1 MNSPT
6 DARPVRL
13 ALAGNPNAGKTTIF
27 NALTGA
33 RQHVGNYPG
42 VTVERKEGHARH
54 DGQAIHVED
63 LPGTYSLD
71 AHSPEEIV
79 AQRMLLDETPDVVV
93 DIVDASNLERNLYLT
108 TQLLELGVPVVVA
121 LNMSD
126 VAAASGV
133 EMDTAELSA
142 LLGVPLVETV
152 GHRGEGVDELLD
164 TAVKLA
170 KNRERAVADQRLCT
184 YGHEIEPHLQSL
196 TEAVTAACGE
206 RMPARWTALKLI
218 EGEDEDALKH
228 FRYAC
233 PPEDA
238 KTIRTEA
245 NRIEK
250 HLRSVFGESPDVIL
264 AERRFGYISGACS
277 ESVRS
282 NVHRRHELS
291 DKLDAVL
298 THRWLGLPVF
308 AVLMYAVFHL
318 TFTAAEAP
326 MAWLEAGFEWLGG
339 YLATFWPRGSDSLLK
354 SLLIDGIIGGVGGV
368 LVFLPNILFLF
379 LAIAL
384 LEDTGY
390 MARAAFIIDHVMHRL
405 GLHGKSFIPM
415 LIGFGCS
422 VPAILATRTLETRRD
437 RLTTMLV
444 VPLMSCGARFPIYA
458 LIIPAFFPPAWRAP
472 MLWLIYMI
480 GIVLAVVL
488 AKVLR
493 STILKG
499 EATPFVMELPP
510 YRMPTLK
517 GLLIHMW
524 ERAWMYVKKA
534 GTILLA
540 AAILLWA
547 LSTFPRKQ
555 DFGRDYGQLADQAR
569 RQYVARADQ
578 LADRLELAEPKA
590 AVTLASAR
598 MQWQQ
603 EQQEHWPHET
613 GWRKAERSFEQA
625 KQDALSAPGGE
636 KLAGMLAVAE
646 RIGEI
651 RSRFQGLVA
660 EHEWDEDSPAYRLAA
675 DRRDTKL
682 ATLKQENPTA
692 YEAAV
697 FYRQQMEAPLDERL
711 AELEGMRR
719 SELAS
724 YAVAGRIGQGLEPV
738 LRPLG
743 FDWKI
748 GTALIGALAAK
759 EIFVAQ
765 LGIVYSVSDED
776 EGSAADSLRRTLRNN
791 YTALQ
796 AFCVMLFCL
805 TSAPCVATIAATRQ
819 ESGQWRWALLQ
830 LGGLTALAYVTTLI
844 VYQVGQLVV

>member
-1 MNSPT
+1 MSDLR
-6 DARPVRL
+6 DARAIRL

-27 NALTGA
+27 NAITGA

-42 VTVERKEGHARH
+42 VTVERKQGNARI
-54 DGQAIHVED
+54 DGVDLHIED

-79 AQRMLLDETPDVVV
+79 AQRMLLDEPPDVVI

-108 TQLLELGVPVVVA
+108 TQLLELGLPVVLA
-121 LNMSD
+121 MNMSD

-133 EMDTAELSA
+133 EMDVQELSA
-142 LLGVPLVETV
+142 LLGVPIVQTV
-152 GHRGEGVDELLD
+152 GHRGEGVDELLR
-164 TAVKLA
+164 TAVTVA
-170 KNRERAVADQRLCT
+170 RNREQAVADQRHCT
-184 YGHEIEPHLQSL
+184 YGNEIEQHLQPL
-196 TEAVTAACGE
+196 TRDVTAACGE
-206 RMPARWTALKLI
+206 AMPARWTALKLI
-218 EGEDEDALKH
+218 EGQDSDALKH
-228 FRYAC
+228 FHDAC
-233 PPEDA
+233 TPEQA
-238 KTIRTEA
+238 EVIRAEA
-245 NRIEK
+245 EHVGK
-250 HLRSVFGESPDVIL
+250 HLAGVFGEAADVIL
-264 AERRFGYISGACS
+264 AERRFGYISGAVS

-326 MAWLEAGFEWLGG
+326 MHWLEMGFEWLGG
-339 YLATFWPRGSDSLLK
+339 TLATFWPKGSDSLLK
-354 SLLIDGIIGGVGGV
+354 SLVVDGIIGGVGGV

-390 MARAAFIIDHVMHRL
+390 MARAAFIIDHVMHKL

-472 MLWLIYMI
+472 MLWGIYMI
-480 GIVLAVVL
+480 GIALAIVL

-499 EATPFVMELPP
+499 ETTPFVMELPP
-510 YRMPTLK
+510 YRMPTTK
-517 GLLIHMW
+517 GLLIHTW
-524 ERAWMYVKKA
+524 ERAWMYVRKA

-540 AAILLWA
+540 ASILLWA
-547 LSTFPRKQ
+547 VGTFPRKQ
-555 DFGRDYGQLADQAR
+555 DFSRDYDELANQAR
-569 RQYVARADQ
+569 RRYVAQADQ
-578 LADRLELAEPKA
+578 LAVRLDLPDANAP
-590 AVTLASAR
+590 VTLAGAR
-598 MQWQQ
+598 MEWQ
-603 EQQEHWPHET
+603 EQQREYWPHED
-613 GWRKAERSFEQA
+613 GWQQA
-625 KQDALSAPGGE
+625 KERFQQTKQAALRRPGGDR
-636 KLAGMLAVAE
+636 LATMLTVAE

-651 RSRFQGLVA
+651 KDGFEELVR
-660 EHEWDEDSPAYRLAA
+660 EHEWDEDDPAYKLAA

-682 ATLKQENPTA
+682 AALKQEYPDA
-692 YEAAV
+692 YPAAM
-697 FYRQQMEAPLDERL
+697 FYRRDMRAPLKERL
-711 AELEGMRR
+711 AELAGQRG

-724 YAVAGRIGQGLEPV
+724 YALAGRIGQGLEPV
-738 LRPLG
+738 IRPLG
-743 FDWKI
+743 FDWKL
-748 GTALIGALAAK
+748 GTAMIGALAAK

-765 LGIVYSVSDED
+765 LGIVYSVADED
-776 EGSAADSLRRTLRNN
+776 EGSAADSLRGKLRKN

-819 ESGQWRWALLQ
+819 ESGRWSWALLQ
-830 LGGLTALAYVTTLI
+830 LGGLTALAYISTLI
-844 VYQVGQLVV
+844 VYQVGRLLV

>member
-1 MNSPT
+1 MSDSAP
-6 DARPVRL
+6 DRPIRL

-42 VTVERKEGHARH
+42 VTVERKEGFTRH
-54 DGQAIHVED
+54 NGLDVHVED

-121 LNMSD
+121 MNMSD

-142 LLGVPLVETV
+142 LLGVPLVKTV
-152 GHRGEGVDELLD
+152 GHRGQGVDELLD
-164 TAVKLA
+164 AAVEQA
-170 KNRERAVADQRLCT
+170 QNRERAVARQRVCT
-184 YGHEIEPHLQSL
+184 YGHEIEPHVRSL
-196 TEAVTAACGE
+196 AQAVTAACGE

-218 EGEDEDALKH
+218 EGQDEDALKH
-228 FRYAC
+228 FHDAC
-233 PPEDA
+233 PPEQA
-238 KTIRTEA
+238 PAIRAEA
-245 NRIEK
+245 DRIGK
-250 HLRSVFGESPDVIL
+250 HLAGVFGESPDVIL
-264 AERRFGYISGACS
+264 AERRFGYVSGACS

-326 MAWLEAGFEWLGG
+326 MAWLETGFDWLGTWI
-339 YLATFWPRGSDSLLK
+339 ASFWDKGSDSLLK
-354 SLLIDGIIGGVGGV
+354 NLLVDGVIAGVGGV

-472 MLWLIYMI
+472 MLWMIYMI
-480 GIVLAVVL
+480 GIALAIVL

-493 STILKG
+493 STLLKG
-499 EATPFVMELPP
+499 ETTPFVMELPP
-510 YRMPTLK
+510 YRMPTAR
-517 GLLIHMW
+517 GLIIHTW
-524 ERAWMYVKKA
+524 ERGWMYVKKA

-540 AAILLWA
+540 ASILLWA
-547 LSTFPRKQ
+547 VGTFPRKQ
-555 DFGRDYGQLADQAR
+555 EFSRDYGALADQE
-569 RQYVARADQ
+569 RQRYVARADE
-578 LADRLELAEPKA
+578 LADKLDLPDANAPVALAK
-590 AVTLASAR
+590 AR
-598 MQWQQ
+598 MEWQR
-603 EQQEHWPHET
+603 QQQQHWPHQE
-613 GWRKAERSFEQA
+613 GWKQA
-625 KQDALSAPGGE
+625 QREFDREKQAALAQPGGGQLRE
-636 KLAGMLAVAE
+636 MLDVAE
-646 RIGEI
+646 RIGQI
-651 RSRFQGLVA
+651 RSVFREQVA
-660 EHEWDEDSPAYRLAA
+660 EHGWDEDDPAWKLAA

-682 ATLKQENPTA
+682 AALKQEHPA
-692 YEAAV
+692 AFEAAI
-697 FYRQQMEAPLDERL
+697 FYRQEMIGPLDERL
-711 AELEGMRR
+711 AALASQQG

-724 YAVAGRIGQGLEPV
+724 YALAGRIGKGLEPV
-738 LRPLG
+738 IRPLG

-748 GTALIGALAAK
+748 GTAMIGALAAK

-765 LGIVYSVSDED
+765 LGIVYAVSGEQ
-776 EGSAADSLRRTLRNN
+776 EESARDSLRRKLRTN

-805 TSAPCVATIAATRQ
+805 VSAPCVATIAATRK

-830 LGGLTALAYVTTLI
+830 LGGLTVLAYLTTLI
-844 VYQVGQLVV
+844 VYQVGSLIV